1 MAATAEMAGDE
12 RVRAA
17 LAEENT
23 GNPHRRRHAIVA
35 RALEA
40 LLRPLIGEEG
50 ISGQVYGS

>member
-17 LAEENT
+17 LEEENT
-23 GNPHRRRHAIVA
+23 GNSHRRRHAIVA

-40 LLRPLIGEEG
+40 LLRPLLGEG
-50 ISGQVYGS
+50 DGSEQFYRS